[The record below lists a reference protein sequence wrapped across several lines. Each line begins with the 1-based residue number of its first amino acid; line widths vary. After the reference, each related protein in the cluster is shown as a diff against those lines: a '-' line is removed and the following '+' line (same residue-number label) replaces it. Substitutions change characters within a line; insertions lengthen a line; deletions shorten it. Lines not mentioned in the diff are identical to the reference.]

1 MLHTFLQS
9 ILKLLFPTLL
19 LLFFTA
25 CSQKNIDTEVN
36 DLKKYK
42 QDANEYTSTLPY
54 FDKIIQDKLNKE
66 FDERYFKPWHKE
78 KFEAPIED
86 VTWQFKYKNE
96 KVYGDNLRV
105 LSKEWFNN
113 QIDNSNFERYNS
125 FLRKAITVKNSNLR
139 VFPTNS
145 KIFYNPKKAGEGF
158 PFDYNQN
165 SGIKINSPILISH
178 FSKDRAW
185 VYVLSSFAK
194 GWLNVTDI
202 AYVDEKIIDF
212 FENQNY
218 YVAIK
223 DNFPIY
229 KQGVFVEYIKLGTI
243 FPIIKGKAITVG
255 RFANNLGYI
264 RLIDIPNI
272 YLEKKPIEFNQKNLT
287 NLINELINEPYGWG
301 EALNHRDCSA
311 LTKDYF
317 APLGINLKRNSY
329 GQTLDY
335 KYYDL
340 SKFDEKE
347 KKKFILKNAIPFLSL
362 GYMKGHIMIYL
373 GEQNGEPLFFHNVWG
388 VKTKNIF
395 GNEGRKIV
403 GKAVISS
410 LNMGEEVYSFDEDK
424 SLASRLI
431 GLVNVTQEKE
441 SQTKPFLD
449 K

>member
-1 MLHTFLQS
+1 MLQLL
-9 ILKLLFPTLL
+9 LKLLFPTII

-25 CSQKNIDTEVN
+25 CAQKNLDTEVN
-36 DLKKYK
+36 DLKIYK
-42 QDANEYTSTLPY
+42 QNADEYTNSLPY
-54 FDKIIQDKLNKE
+54 FEKNMQEKLNKE

-78 KFEAPIED
+78 RFEASIED
-86 VTWQFKYKNE
+86 VTWQFKYKNK
-96 KVYGDNLRV
+96 KVYGDNLRL
-105 LSKEWFNN
+105 LSKEWFEK
-113 QIDNSNFERYNS
+113 QIENSNFERYNS
-125 FLRKAITVKNSNLR
+125 FLRKAITVKNSDLR

-194 GWLNVTDI
+194 GWIKVTDM
-202 AYVDEKIIDF
+202 AYVDEKIINF

-218 YVAIK
+218 YIAMK

-229 KQGVFVEYIKLGTI
+229 KKGVFVEYIKLGTL
-243 FPIIKGKAITVG
+243 FPLKNKKAITVG
-255 RFANNLGYI
+255 RFADNQGYI

-272 YLEKKPIEFNQKNLT
+272 YMEKKPIEFNSENISK
-287 NLINELINEPYGWG
+287 LINELIEEPYGWG

-311 LTKDYF
+311 LTKDF
-317 APLGINLKRNSY
+317 FTPFGINLKRNSY

-340 SKFDEKE
+340 SKFSDKSKKE
-347 KKKFILKNAIPFLSL
+347 FIIKNAVPFLSL
-362 GYMKGHIMIYL
+362 GYLKGHIMIYI
-373 GEQNGEPLFFHNVWG
+373 GQKDGEPLFFHNVWG
-388 VKTKNIF
+388 VKTKDIF

-403 GKAVISS
+403 GKAVITS
-410 LNMGEEVYSFDEDK
+410 LNMGEEINSFDGNK
-424 SLASRLI
+424 SLVSRLI
-431 GLVNVTQEKE
+431 GLVNLSQEKE
-441 SQTKPFLD
+441 PKTNSSLD